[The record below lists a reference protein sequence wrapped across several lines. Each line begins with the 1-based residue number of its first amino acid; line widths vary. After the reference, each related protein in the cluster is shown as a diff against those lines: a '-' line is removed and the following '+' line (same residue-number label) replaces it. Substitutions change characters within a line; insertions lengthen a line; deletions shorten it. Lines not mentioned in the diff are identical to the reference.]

1 MGSIIQPGHIPFI
14 LTMSENLYIVHL
26 PIGNHSRILD
36 LTSFDLDCDLVS
48 LANKKYVLA
57 KLHIEIGSLNSYYP
71 VMADLE
77 NKRSCLFM
85 TR

>member
-1 MGSIIQPGHIPFI
+1 
-14 LTMSENLYIVHL
+14 MSENLYIVNL
-26 PIGNHSRILD
+26 PIGVGNHSRILD

-57 KLHIEIGSLNSYYP
+57 KLHIEIGSLYSYFP
-71 VMADLE
+71 VKMADFE
-77 NKRSCLFM
+77 NKRSCLFV